1 MNEDGIK
8 ITGGTFP
15 TVAGKNWTSP
25 MDCDPQDGA
34 LVEYEFVGRNGPVI
48 RSGWWNA
55 STRCFI
61 ADAPY
66 DNTDSRGAR
75 GVTCW
80 RVPAPKEEAEIAL
93 AAEREKSAQLD
104 RELRAALR
112 RESTALGASDTFR
125 LEFIRANEDC
135 SALRAESD
143 RLGYKL
149 DAAERRIAQLE
160 AERSEPDPDPD
171 FERAMEAG
179 IRYFLGVSTR
189 AAQAIVD
196 SLRKGG
202 VPLGAL
208 SVPLAAS
215 IILHELTL
223 HRPVEAEA
231 LPVEEIRPGRWLT
244 EGVAYSAGAGWVST
258 SDLAKLC
265 DLVEADTGAGNP
277 LGEGE

>member
-80 RVPAPKEEAEIAL
+80 RVRAPKEEAEIA
-93 AAEREKSAQLD
+93 
-104 RELRAALR
+104 
-112 RESTALGASDTFR
+112 
-125 LEFIRANEDC
+125 FIGANEDC
-135 SALRAESD
+135 STLRAESD

-160 AERSEPDPDPD
+160 AERSEPDPGLPLVMQYDNHEGNVIYRGAERY
-171 FERAMEAG
+171 FYLGHLSATASERAFELIRCYNIQHGEEREEALFDRTLKRG
-179 IRYFLGVSTR
+179 E
-189 AAQAIVD
+189 AAQA
-196 SLRKGG
+196 
-202 VPLGAL
+202 
-208 SVPLAAS
+208 
-215 IILHELTL
+215 
-223 HRPVEAEA
+223 RPERCGTRRV
-231 LPVEEIRPGRWLT
+231 R
-244 EGVAYSAGAGWVST
+244 
-258 SDLAKLC
+258 
-265 DLVEADTGAGNP
+265 
-277 LGEGE
+277 